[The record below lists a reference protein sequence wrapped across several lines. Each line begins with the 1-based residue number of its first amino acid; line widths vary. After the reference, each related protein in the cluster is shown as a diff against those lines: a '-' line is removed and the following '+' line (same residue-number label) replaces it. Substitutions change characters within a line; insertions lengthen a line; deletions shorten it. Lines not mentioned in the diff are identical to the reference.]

1 MKTRR
6 VGFAL
11 LTLLAAQLA
20 CLSSTPTAPAST
32 GPTDIPPIGKVNR
45 LQGSVQAGP
54 EAALV
59 DVNPERDMNDNDAI
73 QIKDNGKAN
82 LDFGHGLAFTLY
94 NDTKSA
100 GTKVDTSST
109 ALQVTTRLSAGGLKG
124 YNPPGSKTEVDLP
137 NQAKIVILGTH
148 YFITFDPK
156 TNIAWAYNFDGKV
169 QYALPGSGLQDLQP
183 KALVEFDDTKVIQL
197 YEDLAFSTDDF
208 DKYATNLNSPIDGV
222 AELLKVTLPTAT
234 PTLTLTAT
242 ETLTQTPTPTYT
254 PTATQTFTP
263 TITPTPSLTPE
274 PLTEIYQKYLALGG
288 PNGFLG
294 NPVGLETGTGSG
306 SYRNFQ
312 GGSIYWSKSTGAF
325 EVHGD
330 IQAKWLAL
338 GGVNSFLGYP
348 LTDESGTPDGIGR
361 YNHFQGGSIYWSP
374 NTGAHE
380 VHGLIRDKWSS
391 MGWEQSFLGY
401 PLTDE
406 TSTSDGVGRYNDFQ
420 GGSIYWSPDSGAWEI
435 QGAILE
441 YWRGMGAEKSP
452 CGYPTSDEE
461 PYNDPNGIY
470 TRQSHFQIGS
480 LLWGPSKGIN
490 DYCYIIK

>member
-1 MKTRR
+1 MNTRR
-6 VGFAL
+6 IGFAMMI
-11 LTLLAAQLA
+11 LLAAQLA
-20 CLSSTPTAPAST
+20 CLSAAPTAPAMP

-45 LQGSVQAGP
+45 LQGSVQVGP
-54 EAALV
+54 ETALV

-156 TNIAWAYNFDGKV
+156 TDIAWAYNFDGKV
-169 QYALPGSGLQDLQP
+169 QYALPGAGLQDLQP
-183 KALVEFDDTKVIQL
+183 KALVEFDSTKVIQL
-197 YEDLAFSTDDF
+197 YEDLTFSTDDF
-208 DKYATNLNSPIDGV
+208 DQYATKLNSPSDGV
-222 AELLKVTLPTAT
+222 AELLKVALPTAT
-234 PTLTLTAT
+234 PTFTLTAT
-242 ETLTQTPTPTYT
+242 QTLTPTLTPTHT
-254 PTATQTFTP
+254 PTATLTFTP
-263 TITPTPSLTPE
+263 TMTPTPSLTPE
-274 PLTEIYQKYLALGG
+274 LLTEIYRKYLALGG

-294 NPVGLETGTGSG
+294 NPVGLETSAGSG
-306 SYRNFQ
+306 SYRDFQ
-312 GGSIYWSKSTGAF
+312 GGSIYWSNSTGAY
-325 EVHGD
+325 EVQGD
-330 IQAKWLAL
+330 IRAEWMAL

-348 LTDESGTPDGIGR
+348 VTDETGTPDGIGR

-374 NTGAHE
+374 STGAHE
-380 VHGLIRDKWSS
+380 VHGLIRDKWAS

-420 GGSIYWSPDSGAWEI
+420 GGSIYWSPNTGAWEVHGVI
-435 QGAILE
+435 RD
-441 YWRGMGAEKSP
+441 YWRNMGAEKSA
-452 CGYPTSDEE
+452 CGYPTSDEQ
-461 PYNDPNGIY
+461 PYNDPNGVY
-470 TRQSHFQIGS
+470 TRWSHFQIGY
-480 LLWGPSKGIN
+480 LLWGPTKGIY
-490 DYCYIIK
+490 DFCYIIR